1 MRPYLIGDILRFFHI
16 TVRAACV
23 RKSAQSTEEA
33 TAYDAAA
40 QKQIAE
46 NSLAFLQ
53 AHIDDSMSFGQITD
67 AFAELCAQPTADE
80 ELLFEAGTYAFTGE
94 PMFTVSLARQ
104 IPDGVDEYYQIRA
117 ELSFRPDADN
127 AGIEDVIWID
137 PADADAFSAV
147 RQSAAFAYADS
158 HTAQSVDVR
167 IDET

>member
-1 MRPYLIGDILRFFHI
+1 MKPFILAAIVLFAI
-16 TVRAACV
+16 VVLAACV
-23 RKSAQSTEEA
+23 RKPKAETAEEITYDSAVQR
-33 TAYDAAA
+33 
-40 QKQIAE
+40 QIAE
-46 NSLAFLQ
+46 DSLAFLQ
-53 AHIDDSMSFGQITD
+53 AHIDDSASFGQIMD
-67 AFAELCAQPTADE
+67 VFAELCAQPTAGE

-94 PMFTVSLARQ
+94 PLFTVSLARQ
-104 IPDGVDEYYQIRA
+104 IPNGEDEFFQIRA

-137 PADADAFSAV
+137 PTDADAFSAV

>member
-23 RKSAQSTEEA
+23 RNPAQSANAA
-33 TAYDAAA
+33 TAYDAAV

-46 NSLAFLQ
+46 DSLAFLQ
-53 AHIDDSMSFGQITD
+53 AHIDDSASFGQIMD
-67 AFAELCAQPTADE
+67 VFAELCAQPTAGE

-94 PMFTVSLARQ
+94 PLFTVSLARQ
-104 IPDGVDEYYQIRA
+104 IPNGEDEFFQIRA
-117 ELSFRPDADN
+117 EWSFRPDADN

-137 PADADAFSAV
+137 PTDADAFSAV

>member
-33 TAYDAAA
+33 TAYDAAV

-46 NSLAFLQ
+46 DSLAFLQ
-53 AHIDDSMSFGQITD
+53 AHIDDSASFGQIMD
-67 AFAELCAQPTADE
+67 VFAELCAQPTAGE

-117 ELSFRPDADN
+117 ELSFLPDAEN
-127 AGIEDVIWID
+127 AGIEELKWID
-137 PADADAFSAV
+137 PTVEDALAAV
-147 RQSAAFAYADS
+147 RRSAAFSYADT
-158 HTAQSVDVR
+158 HMAVSVDLR